1 MAVHLLSGSRLPVA
15 KSINQS
21 SWEMG
26 GTLVREAL
34 ERSGLDQVD
43 AIYASS
49 MMSGELEGQMHLASL
64 IADEAG
70 LSGVEAMDVSS
81 VSASGAA
88 ALRAGYLAIMSGE
101 VRSVAVVG
109 VERMSAGDANPVLR
123 KALHAVREADKT
135 MVLKNADALALYLKN
150 HGVAY
155 ESFAN
160 FAINAHR
167 NGARNPLALFQK
179 EIDRNKVLEARVIAE
194 PLRLYDCS
202 PVCDG
207 GACIILSR
215 SDFKAGPVKLTASAC
230 ATDRFIL
237 EDRTDPL
244 DFLAARRSFQKACE
258 TSGRKT
264 QDFKFFEV
272 HDAFNIMACLC
283 LEACGFAEKGQGFRL
298 AESEDIFPGGNLPVA
313 TMGGLKARG
322 HPIGATALYQAAE
335 IFAQLTESAGDNQLP
350 RDKIGP
356 ALMQSIGGA
365 GTTLFTHFFEPGADL

>member
-1 MAVHLLSGSRLPVA
+1 
-15 KSINQS
+15 
-21 SWEMG
+21 MG
-26 GTLVREAL
+26 GNLVREAL
-34 ERSGLDQVD
+34 ERSGLETVD
-43 AIYASS
+43 AVYASS

-70 LSGVEAMDVSS
+70 LAGIEAMDIAS

-88 ALRAGYLAIMSGE
+88 AIRAGYLALKSGE
-101 VRSVAVVG
+101 LNSVAVVG

-123 KALHAVREADKT
+123 KALHAVRESDKT
-135 MVLKNADALALYLKN
+135 MVLKNAAALALYLK
-150 HGVAY
+150 HHSAEY
-155 ESFAN
+155 SSFVN

-167 NGARNPLALFQK
+167 NGARNPLAMFQK
-179 EIDRNKVLEARVIAE
+179 EVDEAKVLEARIIAE

-215 SDFKAGPVKLTASAC
+215 SDFKPGEVELSASAC
-230 ATDRFIL
+230 STDRFIL
-237 EDRTDPL
+237 EDRLDPL
-244 DFLAARRSFQKACE
+244 DFLAARKSFQKACDS
-258 TSGRKT
+258 SGRRT
-264 QDFKFFEV
+264 PDFKFFEV

-283 LEACGFAEKGQGFRL
+283 LEACGFASRGRGFRL
-298 AESEDIFPGGNLPVA
+298 AEDGDIFAEGKLPIA

-335 IFAQLTESAGDNQLP
+335 IHAQLTETAGANQLP
-350 RDKIGP
+350 AEKIGP

-365 GTTLFTHFFEPGADL
+365 GTTLFTHFFEPA

>member
-1 MAVHLLSGSRLPVA
+1 MAVHILSTSRLPVSKA
-15 KSINQS
+15 IGQS

-26 GTLVREAL
+26 GNLVREAL
-34 ERSGLDQVD
+34 ERSGLETVD
-43 AIYASS
+43 AVYASS

-70 LSGVEAMDVSS
+70 LAGIEAMDIAS

-88 ALRAGYLAIMSGE
+88 AIRAGYLALKSGE
-101 VRSVAVVG
+101 LNSVAVVG

-123 KALHAVREADKT
+123 KALHAVRESDKT
-135 MVLKNADALALYLKN
+135 MVLKNAAALALYLK
-150 HGVAY
+150 HHSAEY
-155 ESFAN
+155 SSFVN

-167 NGARNPLALFQK
+167 NGARNPLAMFQK
-179 EIDRNKVLEARVIAE
+179 EVDEAKVLEARIIAE

-215 SDFKAGPVKLTASAC
+215 SDFKPGEVELSASAC
-230 ATDRFIL
+230 STDRFIL
-237 EDRTDPL
+237 EDRLDPL
-244 DFLAARRSFQKACE
+244 DFLAARKSFQKACDS
-258 TSGRKT
+258 SGRRT
-264 QDFKFFEV
+264 PDFKFFEV

-283 LEACGFAEKGQGFRL
+283 LEACGFASRGRGFRL
-298 AESEDIFPGGNLPVA
+298 AEDGDIFAEGKLPIA

-335 IFAQLTESAGDNQLP
+335 IHAQLTETAGANQLP
-350 RDKIGP
+350 AEKIGP

-365 GTTLFTHFFEPGADL
+365 GTTLFTHFFEPA

>member
-1 MAVHLLSGSRLPVA
+1 MSVHLLSGSRLPVA
-15 KSINQS
+15 WSINQS

-26 GTLVREAL
+26 GSLVREAL
-34 ERSGLDQVD
+34 ERSGLDSVD

-70 LSGVEAMDVSS
+70 LSGVEAMDVAS

-88 ALRAGYLAIMSGE
+88 ALRAGYLAIKSGE

-123 KALHAVREADKT
+123 KALHAVREKDKT
-135 MVLKNADALALYLKN
+135 MVLKNAMAFALYLKK

-160 FAINAHR
+160 FAINSHR
-167 NGARNPLALFQK
+167 NGSRNPLALFQK
-179 EIDRNKVLEARVIAE
+179 EIDRQDVLDARIIAE

-207 GACIILSR
+207 GACVILSC
-215 SDFKAGPVKLTASAC
+215 SDFKSGPVKLAASAC

-237 EDRTDPL
+237 EDRLDPL
-244 DFLAARRSFQKACE
+244 DFLAARKSFQKACDS
-258 TSGRKT
+258 SGRKT
-264 QDFKFFEV
+264 EDFKFFEV
-272 HDAFNIMACLC
+272 HDAFSIMACLC
-283 LEACGFAEKGQGFRL
+283 LEACGFAEKGQGYRL
-298 AESEDIFPGGNLPVA
+298 AESEEIFAQGRLPIA

-322 HPIGATALYQAAE
+322 HPIGATAIYQACE
-335 IFAQLTESAGDNQLP
+335 ILAQLTETAGDNQLP
-350 RDKIGP
+350 GDKLGP
-356 ALMQSIGGA
+356 AMMQSIGGA
-365 GTTLFTHFFEPGADL
+365 GTTLFTHFFEPGENV

>member
-1 MAVHLLSGSRLPVA
+1 MTAIHVVSTARRPVEKA
-15 KSINQS
+15 SEIP

-26 GTLVREAL
+26 GQLLKQAMAKAGL
-34 ERSGLDQVD
+34 ESVD
-43 AIYASS
+43 AVYASS

-70 LSGVEAMDVSS
+70 QSGAEAMDIAA

-88 ALRAGYLAIMSGE
+88 AIRAAYLAIKSGE

-109 VERMSAGDANPVLR
+109 VERMSAADAGPVLR
-123 KALHAVREADKT
+123 KALHAVREADQT
-135 MVLKNADALALYLKN
+135 MVLKNASAFALYLQRY
-150 HGVAY
+150 GVAY

-179 EIDRNKVLEARVIAE
+179 EIDQDKVLEARVIAE

-215 SDFKAGPVKLTASAC
+215 ADFKSGPVKLTASAC

-237 EDRTDPL
+237 EDRLEPL
-244 DFLAARRSFQKACE
+244 DFLAARKSFLKACE
-258 TSGRKT
+258 TSGRKSA
-264 QDFKFFEV
+264 DFKFFEV

-283 LEACGFAEKGQGFRL
+283 LEACGFAKKGQGFRL
-298 AESEDIFPGGNLPVA
+298 AESEDIFPEGDLPIA

-335 IFAQLTESAGDNQLP
+335 IFAQLTETAGQNQLP
-350 RDKIGP
+350 GDKIGP

-365 GTTLFTHFFEPGADL
+365 GTTLFTHFFEPA